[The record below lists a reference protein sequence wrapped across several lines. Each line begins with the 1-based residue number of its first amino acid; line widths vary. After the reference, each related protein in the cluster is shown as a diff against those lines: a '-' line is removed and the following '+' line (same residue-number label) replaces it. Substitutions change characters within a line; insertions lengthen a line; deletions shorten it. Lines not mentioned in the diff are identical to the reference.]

1 MVNSISGT
9 LTFKSSEQ
17 LGVETGGIE
26 WAIDTTA
33 ATLSGMPALGNKVRV
48 YTYLHHTQDQM
59 RMYGFS
65 QQEERAMFRSLLTVS
80 GVGPSLA
87 KKILSGISTDRLR
100 MALENE
106 DLAALSA
113 VPGLGNKTASKIV
126 LHLRG
131 TLAGPED
138 AEGKAREVIDAL
150 VAMGYEMKNARR
162 VVTSLWNE
170 SEIASLSQEEREKTI
185 LRRAIVELSS

>member
-17 LGVETGGIE
+17 LGLETGGIE

-59 RMYGFS
+59 RMYGFG
-65 QQEERAMFRSLLTVS
+65 QQDERAMFLALLSVS

-100 MALENE
+100 MALDNE
-106 DLAALSA
+106 DLATLSA

-131 TLAGPED
+131 KLATVED
-138 AEGKAREVIDAL
+138 GEGKVQEVIDAL
-150 VAMGYEMKNARR
+150 VAMGYEMKSVRK
-162 VVTSLWNE
+162 VVTALLNE